1 MPRYP
6 YLHLDSP
13 FISAAAPTESDLS
26 EYRGEVQGELWGWWS
41 GSEKGLTNG
50 GVVWELSNVW
60 A

>member
-26 EYRGEVQGELWGWWS
+26 EYRGEGNFGGGGLGQRK
-41 GSEKGLTNG
+41 GSQMVGLCG
-50 GVVWELSNVW
+50 S
-60 A
+60 